1 MAFSKDTRIKKKLA
15 SKVRTFLQHTS
26 LGIFEERII
35 IIIYFLNSG
44 SLTNGQQS
52 ISGISKDPASYR
64 EEFFKESNR
73 QEMVKTLE
81 RQVSDS
87 SVGQWNHRQRQE
99 GDQERDSVSQPPVPP
114 PAPPPPP
121 PMKRD
126 PPTFFIPP
134 PPTEPPPPIP
144 TSVTPPFSI
153 EIPLTNGNPPM
164 NNGIPNG
171 VASPTTLAKVKFQL

>member
-81 RQVSDS
+81 RQVSNS

-134 PPTEPPPPIP
+134 PPTDPPPPIP

-153 EIPLTNGNPPM
+153 EIPQTNGNPPM